1 MQVFGIF
8 KEVHEL
14 EYITKCYIY
23 INKDNDEKL
32 SVEDLN
38 LLLKKKNKN
47 VAGTI
52 FLYNPCMVPL
62 GYKKDEKLLDQGFM
76 FKEQFYEL
84 DPEESIRILGRAMKN
99 YKGKLIEVKYLFNYN
114 KENIQPTSAL
124 EVFDMDLDKLYTNQL
139 TVFAKKDNYHDYKN
153 ISYNGKFIFFGWGHK
168 FEKHHSGIMTYAVN
182 IAQWALKQGKEI
194 GFLYDGVQDKDDC
207 FEYVR
212 FISPGAPGKLKQ
224 IMPAA
229 LEKVFSKDTVEP
241 LSIKDML

>member
-1 MQVFGIF
+1 MQVFGIY

-14 EYITKCYIY
+14 EYITKCYMY
-23 INKDNDEKL
+23 INKDQDEKL

-47 VAGTI
+47 VAGTV

-62 GYKKDEKLLDQGFM
+62 GYNKDEKLSDQGFI
-76 FKEQFYEL
+76 FKEQFNEL
-84 DPEESIRILGRAMKN
+84 EPEDSIRVLGRALKP
-99 YKGKLIEVKYLFNYN
+99 YSGKLIEVKYLFNYN
-114 KENIQPTSAL
+114 KDNIQPTSAL

-153 ISYNGKFIFFGWGHK
+153 ISYNGKFIFFAWGHK
-168 FEKHHSGIMTYAVN
+168 FDKHHSGITSYAVN

-194 GFLYDGVQDKDDC
+194 GFLYDGVQDKDDS

-212 FISPGAPGKLKQ
+212 FISPSAYGKLKQ
-224 IMPAA
+224 VIPEA
-229 LEKVFSKDTVEP
+229 LEKVFSKETVEP